1 MEIKI
6 LGGARMSHGPLEA
19 LTCAL
24 ADELGFDATFTKA
37 KDMWTSWPAMS
48 SGRRLW

>member
-19 LTCAL
+19 LTCKL
-24 ADELGFDATFTKA
+24 ADEFGVDATFTKA
-37 KDMWTSWPAMS
+37 KDMWISWAAT
-48 SGRRLW
+48 